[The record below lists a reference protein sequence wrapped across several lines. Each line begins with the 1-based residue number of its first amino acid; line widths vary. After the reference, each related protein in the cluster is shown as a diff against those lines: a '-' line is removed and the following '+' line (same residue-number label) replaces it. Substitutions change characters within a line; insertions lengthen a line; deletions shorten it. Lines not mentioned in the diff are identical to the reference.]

1 MSVGLDTQMEQWNLD
16 YTEGKIGLREFLNR
30 LPQGQQ
36 RFFMFG
42 IPTYNNLGDQMIGF
56 AQKMFFRNHF
66 PQIQYIEITE
76 PQTDQAIAELLPQL
90 RSSDM
95 IGFIGGG
102 NIGSY
107 YLNHE
112 RARRKVFGTFV
123 NNLTISFPQS
133 VNFAKTPQGRRELGL
148 SQEAY
153 NKNPNLTLCA
163 RETQTFRRFQQYF
176 DNNVLF
182 TGDMVMTLDPLPGK
196 IERDGVLLIMR
207 HDDEKVTT
215 DDLLAKLTKELRETG
230 RDVEQTDTVVPFK
243 AADGEEGDP
252 HKSTLKL
259 NERWQLF
266 TDKLDEIRKSQVV
279 VTDRLHGM
287 IFSVITQT
295 PCLVFDNSY
304 GKASTSYYNW
314 FEDLNYIRHT
324 TSTDPQEIIKLVK
337 ELEKIKRP
345 NRYYFDH
352 SYDALL
358 NLINDHLVIAESIP
372 GRVMNNA
379 SDI

>member
-1 MSVGLDTQMEQWNLD
+1 MSVELEKQAERWNLD
-16 YTEGKIGLREFLNR
+16 YAQGRLSLTEFLQR
-30 LPQGQQ
+30 LPRNQQ

-56 AQKMFFRNHF
+56 AQKLFFQRYF
-66 PQIQYIEITE
+66 PQLQYIEITE
-76 PQTDQAIAELLPQL
+76 PQTDQAIAELLPEV

-95 IGFIGGG
+95 VGFIGGG

-133 VNFAKTPQGRRELGL
+133 VNFAQTAQGQRELGL
-148 SQEAY
+148 SQAAY
-153 NKNPNLTLCA
+153 GKNPNLTLCA

-182 TGDMVMTLDPLPGK
+182 TGDMVMTLDPLPGDVK
-196 IERDGVLLIMR
+196 REGILLVMR
-207 HDDEKVTT
+207 HDDEKVTE
-215 DDLLAKLTKELRETG
+215 DDLLAKLTEQLTKMGQE
-230 RDVEQTDTVVPFK
+230 VEQTDTVVPFK
-243 AADGEEGDP
+243 AGDGQENDP
-252 HKSTLKL
+252 SKSPLRL

-266 TDKLDEIRKSQVV
+266 TDKLDELRKAKVV
-279 VTDRLHGM
+279 ITDRLHGM

-314 FEDLNYIRHT
+314 FEDLNYVQHT
-324 TSTDPQEIIKLVK
+324 TEKDPQKIIQIVK
-337 ELEKIKRP
+337 ELEQVRRP
-345 NRYYFDH
+345 DRYYFEH
-352 SYDALL
+352 SYDGLI
-358 NLINDHLVIAESIP
+358 NLIQDNLVVQQE
-372 GRVMNNA
+372 
-379 SDI
+379 SDIPLKGSSFN